1 MRGDHSPNDSVQG
14 CVHVTVVEQI
24 GAGRGADRESGV
36 KEGLPEEEKRRPGLA
51 DGGEGRGQGRV
62 GIDSL
67 PLLQTLYRS
76 QPPAVL
82 QTRPRSPGPAIA
94 QAIPLCPPSRS
105 WFCP

>member
-1 MRGDHSPNDSVQG
+1 MRGDHSPDDSVQG

-24 GAGRGADRESGV
+24 GGGGGDRESGV
-36 KEGLPEEEKRRPGLA
+36 KEGLPEEEKCGPGLA
-51 DGGEGRGQGRV
+51 DGAEGRGQGRV
-62 GIDSL
+62 GIANL

-76 QPPAVL
+76 QPPAAL